1 MGNNFAPCLNRI
13 DFACYYFLY
22 KTSLVLDNS
31 VFEHL
36 YLSVTFLSTHLSKKW
51 LKPNASTFKLR
62 LQTLLL

>member
-36 YLSVTFLSTHLSKKW
+36 YLSEWLIFLQRICQR
-51 LKPNASTFKLR
+51 NG
-62 LQTLLL
+62 